1 MTKQDQLYAELS
13 RKILETY
20 AYILTKKEE
29 VDKEV
34 KVTRERFREAKP

>member
-1 MTKQDQLYAELS
+1 MSTDELYSELF
-13 RKILETY
+13 KKVFETY

-34 KVTRERFREAKP
+34 ERFREAKP